1 MRCFCAHV
9 KGRRKIS
16 LALSLLIG
24 FILIAGAALAVPVPV
39 LALSAGGIKG
49 TIASIILSLLLQ
61 TGVAPTNTQWL
72 NQLNNAYGAAS
83 TIGTIEDCISSGL
96 LTQTSN
102 GLVDSGLSTAISNLP
117 EYTSLGLDQM
127 FSTAATDVGV
137 TAASGATN
145 LANTAINVGTLG
157 TIGAFAGA
165 ATVGVGVGV
174 LINNIRE
181 KLSNY
186 IKYGVPLSES
196 EFLNQELTYPNG
208 GMYYTKT
215 VNPRTGATITYKINS
230 ESGLISGYYP
240 DGNWIYYKL
249 TNLNNNTV
257 NYVKNDYYHN
267 TGQSNTTNNHVIADG
282 NVSYATY
289 TPVNT
294 NYHQFNSSAE
304 YNAYIDSIK
313 NGTTQPYGTYSPD
326 LIGPYGNQYAV
337 EDPNNPGTY
346 NYPGIYNQIP
356 NGYDMTPVDMDNYN
370 DYVVNAN
377 QNTENGLTGEN
388 NQGSE
393 FTEFI
398 NPYIVPYE
406 EILPDPEP
414 DEPLIPEYPDE
425 VPEYPDRPVEPEQP
439 VIPDKPVIPD
449 EDIETNLDLTATP
462 DLRGIFPFCI
472 PWDIYNLVLIFDT
485 GENRQAPHITFTFPG
500 TDWVIDVDLAAFDPV
515 AGILRLLELILFI
528 VGLMVA
534 TRSLIGAGG

>member
-16 LALSLLIG
+16 LVLSLLIG

-72 NQLNNAYGAAS
+72 NQLNTAYGAAS
-83 TIGTIEDCISSGL
+83 TIGTIEDCMSNGL
-96 LTQTSN
+96 LTQTAS
-102 GLVDSGLSTAISNLP
+102 GLVDTGLSNAIASTP
-117 EYTSLGLDQM
+117 EYTSLGLDTM
-127 FSTAATDVGV
+127 FETTVSDVGV
-137 TAASGATN
+137 SAASGAVN
-145 LANTAINVGTLG
+145 IANTAINVGTLG

-174 LINNIRE
+174 LINHVRE

-186 IKYGVPLSES
+186 IKYGLPLTAN
-196 EFLNQELTYPNG
+196 EFLSQELIYANG
-208 GMYYTKT
+208 GLYYIITPNTSTGNVQT
-215 VNPRTGATITYKINS
+215 VKVNS
-230 ESGLISGYYP
+230 DHSLISGYYP
-240 DGNWIYYKL
+240 NGSWTTYKL
-249 TNLNNNTV
+249 TSNVNGVVNYRIEYYDNATGHLQAYDRTIKKGDYMQISDYSPVDTNYQRFNTV
-257 NYVKNDYYHN
+257 NDYNTYV
-267 TGQSNTTNNHVIADG
+267 NNV
-282 NVSYATY
+282 
-289 TPVNT
+289 
-294 NYHQFNSSAE
+294 
-304 YNAYIDSIK
+304 K
-313 NGTTQPYGTYSPD
+313 NGTAQVYNTYSPD

-337 EDPNNPGTY
+337 EDTNNPGTY
-346 NYPGIYNQIP
+346 NYPGISNQIP
-356 NGYDMTPVDMDNYN
+356 NGYDMSPVDMDDYN
-370 DYVVNAN
+370 DYVVSAN
-377 QNTENGLTGEN
+377 QNTEDGLTGEN
-388 NQGSE
+388 NQGSG
-393 FTEFI
+393 FTEFVT
-398 NPYIVPYE
+398 PYIVPE
-406 EILPDPEP
+406 AIPDPEP

-425 VPEYPDRPVEPEQP
+425 IPEYPDRPVIPDQP
-439 VIPDKPVIPD
+439 VIPDKPEIPA

-500 TDWVIDVDLAAFDPV
+500 TDWEIDVDLAEFDPV
-515 AGILRLLELILFI
+515 AGLLRLLELILFI